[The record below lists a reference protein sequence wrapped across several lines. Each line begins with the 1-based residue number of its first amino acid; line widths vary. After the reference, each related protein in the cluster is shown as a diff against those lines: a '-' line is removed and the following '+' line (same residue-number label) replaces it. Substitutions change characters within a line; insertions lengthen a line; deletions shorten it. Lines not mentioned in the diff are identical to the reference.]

1 MLPLSWNA
9 GMVIIFATLA
19 TMLERIRQSTACR
32 VVTEE
37 VGGENFDV
45 MTDAWEVRDVDAMRW
60 QHSAV
65 EMKETLADFVC
76 RTCSVTV
83 GGKRYV

>member
-9 GMVIIFATLA
+9 GMATTFATLA

-32 VVTEE
+32 VATEE
-37 VGGENFDV
+37 VGGEILGELID
-45 MTDAWEVRDVDAMRW
+45 TWEVRDVDVMRW
-60 QHSAV
+60 QHGAV

-76 RTCSVTV
+76 RTCSGTV
-83 GGKRYV
+83 GGKRHV